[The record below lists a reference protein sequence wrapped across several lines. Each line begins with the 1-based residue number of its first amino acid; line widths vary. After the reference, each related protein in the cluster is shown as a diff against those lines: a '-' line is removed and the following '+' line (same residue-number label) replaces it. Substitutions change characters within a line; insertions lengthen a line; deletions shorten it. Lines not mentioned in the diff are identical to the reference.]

1 MIKNGLLIVNSPPA
15 PVPSVLNIDNAWA
28 AGFIDGE
35 GCIRI
40 AKNVSHGRV
49 NPIYHV
55 EMAISQNRLDALK
68 HCQKVIGVQSS
79 ICKFPDRKSFRRPV
93 FLLTYLC
100 ANARDALALLLPYLV
115 RKQAEARLALEFA
128 LRLQLRRGGNTPHSA
143 EEIAIREEYYRRMK
157 ALK

>member
-1 MIKNGLLIVNSPPA
+1 MKNSLLMVYPPLV
-15 PVPSVLNIDNAWA
+15 PVPVVPNLDHAWA

-35 GCIRI
+35 GCVRI

-55 EMAISQNRLDALK
+55 EMAISQNRLDTLE

-79 ICKFPDRKSFRRPV
+79 ICRFPDRKSFRRPV
-93 FLLTYLC
+93 LLLTYLC
-100 ANARDALALLLPYLV
+100 ANARDALVLLLPYFV

-128 LRLQLRRGGNTPHSA
+128 LRLQLRRGGRTPHSA
-143 EEIAIREEYYRRMK
+143 EEIAIREEYYRKMK
-157 ALK
+157 ELK

>member
-1 MIKNGLLIVNSPPA
+1 MKNSLLMVYPPLV
-15 PVPSVLNIDNAWA
+15 PVPVVPNLDHAWA

-35 GCIRI
+35 GCVRI

-55 EMAISQNRLDALK
+55 EMAISQNRLDALE

-79 ICKFPDRKSFRRPV
+79 ICRFPDRESFRRPV

-100 ANARDALALLLPYLV
+100 ANARDALALLLPYFI

-128 LRLQLRRGGNTPHSA
+128 LRLQSRRGGNTPHSA

>member
-1 MIKNGLLIVNSPPA
+1 MKNSLLMVYPPLV
-15 PVPSVLNIDNAWA
+15 PVPVVPNLDHAWA

-35 GCIRI
+35 GCVRI

-55 EMAISQNRLDALK
+55 EMAISQNRLDTLE
-68 HCQKVIGVQSS
+68 HCQEVIGIQSS
-79 ICKFPDRKSFRRPV
+79 ICKFPDRKSFRRSV

-100 ANARDALALLLPYLV
+100 ANARDALALLLPYFV

-157 ALK
+157 ELK

>member
-1 MIKNGLLIVNSPPA
+1 MKNSLLMVYPPLV
-15 PVPSVLNIDNAWA
+15 PVPVVPNLDHAWA

-35 GCIRI
+35 GCVRI

-55 EMAISQNRLDALK
+55 EMAISQNRLDALE
-68 HCQKVIGVQSS
+68 HCQKVIGVKSS
-79 ICKFPDRKSFRRPV
+79 ICRFPDRESFRRPV

-100 ANARDALALLLPYLV
+100 ANARNALTLLLPYFI

-128 LRLQLRRGGNTPHSA
+128 LRLQSRRGGNTPHSA

>member
-1 MIKNGLLIVNSPPA
+1 MKNSLLMVYSPLV
-15 PVPSVLNIDNAWA
+15 PVPVVPNLDHAWA

-35 GCIRI
+35 GCVRI

-55 EMAISQNRLDALK
+55 EMANSQNRLDTLE

-79 ICKFPDRKSFRRPV
+79 ICKFPDRKCFRRPV

-100 ANARDALALLLPYLV
+100 ANARDALMLLLPYLV
-115 RKQAEARLALEFA
+115 LSRPRRCWRSSSRCACSCAGAGARRTPPRKSRSARNITGA
-128 LRLQLRRGGNTPHSA
+128 
-143 EEIAIREEYYRRMK
+143 
-157 ALK
+157 